1 MYQLIPKMTEDFYR
15 VVASTP
21 SRRDYPLYKYHN
33 NPKKW
38 HMNGTV
44 LVECKDG
51 RVDIK
56 IFEKDSINTHYLEVY
71 SDDGPVMARLTEELD
86 PVQE

>member
-1 MYQLIPKMTEDFYR
+1 MTEDFYR
-15 VVASTP
+15 VVASYP
-21 SRRDYPLYKYHN
+21 PRRNYPLYKYHN
-33 NPKKW
+33 NPEKW